1 MRVLRLSDCGKL
13 DIPSGA
19 FSFANLRTLD
29 LSETSALLLADSI
42 GQLKQLSLP
51 ECITELAKLQYLN
64 ISESSQVS
72 TLPES
77 ICKLVCLECL
87 GLSRCSRIPRLP
99 ESFGDLKCMHLKLS
113 NCSSLQEL
121 PESLCGIKQLQ
132 HLKLSSCNC
141 LQWLPEAIGNLAD
154 LQYLNMSECQEI
166 KKPPESMMKL
176 HNLLH
181 LDLSGCGGME
191 MWLKLRLVC
200 CKVNAVDFIG
210 NLTNLEGL
218 DLSGNPLVCLP
229 KSVGNLKRLQMLN
242 LSYCQKLLSLPDS
255 IVFEVLADD
264 VSGCR
269 KLHLLEG
276 AHHISE
282 LQILSLE
289 NARCLEEARKA
300 KLADK
305 HNLSELTLDWTVGV
319 DRHLEDSDLLG
330 QLASATKNS
339 GTLVSRRL
347 QQYRLSRLGHGR
359 HFSLPHLEEL
369 SLDRW
374 PSITKTGWEFCG
386 GKGAFRRLSNFKIS
400 FMEGLEEWSTAY
412 YAEEALGIFM
422 KLLTFGSL
430 DLTQR

>member
-1 MRVLRLSDCGKL
+1 MHYS
-13 DIPSGA
+13 
-19 FSFANLRTLD
+19 RTL
-29 LSETSALLLADSI
+29 
-42 GQLKQLSLP
+42 P
-51 ECITELAKLQYLN
+51 
-64 ISESSQVS
+64 
-72 TLPES
+72 
-77 ICKLVCLECL
+77 
-87 GLSRCSRIPRLP
+87 
-99 ESFGDLKCMHLKLS
+99 
-113 NCSSLQEL
+113 
-121 PESLCGIKQLQ
+121 
-132 HLKLSSCNC
+132 
-141 LQWLPEAIGNLAD
+141 
-154 LQYLNMSECQEI
+154 
-166 KKPPESMMKL
+166 
-176 HNLLH
+176 
-181 LDLSGCGGME
+181 
-191 MWLKLRLVC
+191 
-200 CKVNAVDFIG
+200 
-210 NLTNLEGL
+210 
-218 DLSGNPLVCLP
+218 
-229 KSVGNLKRLQMLN
+229 
-242 LSYCQKLLSLPDS
+242 
-255 IVFEVLADD
+255 VFKVLADD

-347 QQYRLSRLGHGR
+347 HQYPLSRLGHG

-412 YAEEALGIFM
+412 YAEEGVVEELRA
-422 KLLTFGSL
+422 
-430 DLTQR
+430 

>member
-1 MRVLRLSDCGKL
+1 MHYS
-13 DIPSGA
+13 
-19 FSFANLRTLD
+19 RTL
-29 LSETSALLLADSI
+29 
-42 GQLKQLSLP
+42 P
-51 ECITELAKLQYLN
+51 
-64 ISESSQVS
+64 
-72 TLPES
+72 
-77 ICKLVCLECL
+77 
-87 GLSRCSRIPRLP
+87 
-99 ESFGDLKCMHLKLS
+99 
-113 NCSSLQEL
+113 
-121 PESLCGIKQLQ
+121 
-132 HLKLSSCNC
+132 
-141 LQWLPEAIGNLAD
+141 
-154 LQYLNMSECQEI
+154 
-166 KKPPESMMKL
+166 
-176 HNLLH
+176 
-181 LDLSGCGGME
+181 
-191 MWLKLRLVC
+191 
-200 CKVNAVDFIG
+200 
-210 NLTNLEGL
+210 
-218 DLSGNPLVCLP
+218 
-229 KSVGNLKRLQMLN
+229 
-242 LSYCQKLLSLPDS
+242 
-255 IVFEVLADD
+255 VFKVLADD

-347 QQYRLSRLGHGR
+347 QQYRLSRLGHG

-369 SLDRW
+369 SLDRL

-412 YAEEALGIFM
+412 YAEEGVVEEFMFPVLELDSLTIKRCPRLMLKPCPPTFRECRIEKSDQVLSSFEEVRKINHHTSSSRATNLHLHGGMQCQSMEIFHHFSALQELTISCYD
-422 KLLTFGSL
+422 KLIDPILVRMYQSYPDPCSNPRGRT
-430 DLTQR
+430 